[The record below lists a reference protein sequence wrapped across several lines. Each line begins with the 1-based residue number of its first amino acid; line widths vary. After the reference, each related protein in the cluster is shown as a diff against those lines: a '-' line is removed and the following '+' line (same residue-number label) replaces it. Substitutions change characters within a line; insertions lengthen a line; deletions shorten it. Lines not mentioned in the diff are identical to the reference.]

1 MTKLLDRAVEVARSL
16 SPEAQDDIARVVLRL
31 TGTEDEAR
39 VVPLSAEERAA
50 VDASRQEAARGEFA
64 TDDQVLA
71 VWVKHGL

>member
-1 MTKLLDRAVEVARSL
+1 
-16 SPEAQDDIARVVLRL
+16 
-31 TGTEDEAR
+31 
-39 VVPLSAEERAA
+39 